1 MTVFVQNSTYWAY
14 YKMQHTSSHGK
25 KETFK
30 MCTQNWFQFLFVVKA
45 TALKQQ
51 MSENNY
57 LKILSTEASHHIRT
71 RLWHVLASLNEKS
84 NCCDCTLDD

>member
-1 MTVFVQNSTYWAY
+1 
-14 YKMQHTSSHGK
+14 
-25 KETFK
+25 

-51 MSENNY
+51 ISKNNY

-71 RLWHVLASLNEKS
+71 RLWHVLASLNEKA

>member
-71 RLWHVLASLNEKS
+71 RLWHVLASLIK
-84 NCCDCTLDD
+84 